1 MHLKNCVKIDVEE
14 CKTLNRMS
22 GVMQLVGNNVGDS
35 CAYKYEN
42 TQNGIRLESGADPFP
57 AVRTTKDIKSH

>member
-1 MHLKNCVKIDVEE
+1 
-14 CKTLNRMS
+14 MS

-35 CAYKYEN
+35 WLISIDN

-57 AVRTTKDIKSH
+57 AVRTTKDVNGH

>member
-22 GVMQLVGNNVGDS
+22 GVMQLVDNNIGDS

-42 TQNGIRLESGADPFP
+42 T
-57 AVRTTKDIKSH
+57 

>member
-1 MHLKNCVKIDVEE
+1 
-14 CKTLNRMS
+14 MS

-57 AVRTTKDIKSH
+57 AVRTTKDGKSH

>member
-1 MHLKNCVKIDVEE
+1 MKIDVEE
-14 CKTLNRMS
+14 CKSLDRMS

-35 CAYKYEN
+35 CVYKYEN

-57 AVRTTKDIKSH
+57 AVRTTKDGKSH

>member
-1 MHLKNCVKIDVEE
+1 MKIDVEE
-14 CKTLNRMS
+14 CKSLDRTS

-35 CAYKYEN
+35 CVYKYEN

-57 AVRTTKDIKSH
+57 AVRTTKDVKGH